1 MSDTQTDKLS
11 EALDVKEP
19 ITYDEQV
26 KKISEKGFIIEDADS
41 CKVFLKQANYYRLL
55 AYYLPFKKKD
65 GTYFKGISFKRIQ
78 RIYEFDSHLRSL
90 LSQIIEQIEFYLRT
104 QLSYHLSFAYGALG
118 YLEPSNFNS
127 RHNDKAFKERIAD
140 CIDENKRTLVVKHH
154 NQKYGGKFPLWVIIE
169 FFSMGMLS
177 YLYADLLTPDKKQ
190 IAMTSFG
197 TSADCLQSWLRCA
210 TDLRNR
216 CAHYSRLYYW
226 IFSAIPKTPQNA
238 SYEFDRRLFSQ
249 ILMLKYLYPDK
260 DKWNNE
266 VSIALESLIE
276 EYLPDISL
284 KHIGF
289 PENWKELL
297 KA

>member
-1 MSDTQTDKLS
+1 MTAALVYVPGCTVLS
-11 EALDVKEP
+11 ELLCVVEADPAVTLAGKGLQQSPLGCALARCLRNNGEHTPASETTGDVVRTGAFADTKAVCGHPDRVRLEGSADGIDNP
-19 ITYDEQV
+19 AILSEHKITGILV
-26 KKISEKGFIIEDADS
+26 RT
-41 CKVFLKQANYYRLL
+41 RLCV
-55 AYYLPFKKKD
+55 
-65 GTYFKGISFKRIQ
+65 T
-78 RIYEFDSHLRSL
+78 EVT
-90 LSQIIEQIEFYLRT
+90 E
-104 QLSYHLSFAYGALG
+104 
-118 YLEPSNFNS
+118 
-127 RHNDKAFKERIAD
+127 
-140 CIDENKRTLVVKHH
+140 RTLLGCGIRPVLAHTV
-154 NQKYGGKFPLWVIIE
+154 WVIIE

-190 IAMTSFG
+190 IATTSFG

-238 SYEFDRRLFSQ
+238 TYEFDRRLFSQ

-260 DKWNNE
+260 NKWNNE
-266 VSIALESLIE
+266 VSVNLESLIE